1 MCEFLHILF
10 ICFLRSRERIFTFF
24 RGRGKFLFPRAPSG
38 SGWEDRHC
46 NSSRLFVHFDKQVI
60 FFSFKPV
67 PACMHEWSR
76 MWICI
81 CVSRLQSSGH
91 LKVNNVYSTIWG
103 CVVLPLCSSQESPQ
117 QEGWCQGKLG
127 HPLHFRLQCFLFI
140 FLAARP
146 FFYYFY

>member
-10 ICFLRSRERIFTFF
+10 ICFLRRRERIFHFF
-24 RGRGKFLFPRAPSG
+24 RGRGKFLSPLLLVVVDGRIG
-38 SGWEDRHC
+38 IVTLHIYLC
-46 NSSRLFVHFDKQVI
+46 TLTSRW
-60 FFSFKPV
+60 FFLSFKPV
-67 PACMHEWSR
+67 PACMHEWPR

-81 CVSRLQSSGH
+81 CVSRLQSRH

-127 HPLHFRLQCFLFI
+127 HPLHFHLQHFLFI
-140 FLAARP
+140 FMAVLP
-146 FFYYFY
+146 YFYYFY